1 MNGESI
7 DPEKFQQ
14 MKQIEE
20 LKKQVLSSVLERDAF
35 ERLARVRIVNPQ
47 LAGQIELYLVQV
59 YQAGQIKGKI
69 SDEKLKGLL
78 QMISQKRETKI
89 KRA

>member
-20 LKKQVLSSVLERDAF
+20 LKKQVLFGMLERDAF

-78 QMISQKRETKI
+78 QMISQKRETTI